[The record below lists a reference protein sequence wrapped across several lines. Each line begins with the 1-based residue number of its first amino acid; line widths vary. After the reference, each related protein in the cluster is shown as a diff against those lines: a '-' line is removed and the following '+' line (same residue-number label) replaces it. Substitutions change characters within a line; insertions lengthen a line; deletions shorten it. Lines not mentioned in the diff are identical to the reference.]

1 MALASEVAEP
11 MSIDGAAASERSWL
25 FVPGDSERKQ
35 TRALESGADA
45 LILDLEDSVA
55 PARRKTARE
64 RVASLLAERRA
75 NRGAQRLWVRANA
88 PSSGELLEDLVKIVP
103 SAPDGLVLP
112 KISSPEEIVETH
124 HYLSALEKREGLRAG
139 SIRVLV
145 IATETARAVLGIER
159 LAAGVPR
166 LAGLTWGAEDLG
178 ASLGVRGRLEADGSL
193 TPVFELARSLCLLA
207 AAATGVAAIDG
218 VHADFRDGEGLARE
232 LARARRDGFSGKLA
246 IHPDQVGPINA
257 AFTPSESEIARAR
270 RIVAAFAEAPDV
282 GVTSLDGQMID
293 RPHLLQAERL
303 LAAAE
308 RLARR

>member
-88 PSSGELLEDLVKIVP
+88 PSSGELLEDLIKIVP
-103 SAPDGLVLP
+103 NAPDGIVLP

-139 SIRVLV
+139 SIRALV

-159 LAAGVPR
+159 LAV
-166 LAGLTWGAEDLG
+166 
-178 ASLGVRGRLEADGSL
+178 
-193 TPVFELARSLCLLA
+193 
-207 AAATGVAAIDG
+207 
-218 VHADFRDGEGLARE
+218 
-232 LARARRDGFSGKLA
+232 
-246 IHPDQVGPINA
+246 
-257 AFTPSESEIARAR
+257 
-270 RIVAAFAEAPDV
+270 
-282 GVTSLDGQMID
+282 
-293 RPHLLQAERL
+293 
-303 LAAAE
+303 
-308 RLARR
+308 